1 MICCAA
7 GISFDSTAG
16 SWNFPCCIEFYC
28 TICTIQW
35 ISKIKRKLTYLL
47 TYLLTSFRTYLL
59 TPWSVVL
66 EKLTVSQLVKKI
78 SEFYGIK
85 RFITAFTGVLHLSL
99 YWATSIQSMPS
110 SHFPKTHLN
119 IILPSTPGS
128 SKWCLSPRFSHW
140 NPVYASPLPITSC
153 TITWLHYFMVKG
165 KKVQLSLL
173 THWRRTWGAAVLLH
187 LFLTLA
193 LIWSE
198 FLTLHPGCFNPVEE
212 LRYPLNRRLD
222 GLQNLSGPFKNENF
236 LCLRTRKRSIFQR
249 VRWGLCWL
257 TDTVVRHLKKQ
268 TQIYIYIY
276 IYILHTIQWIIL
288 H

>member
-1 MICCAA
+1 MEQ
-7 GISFDSTAG
+7 SP
-16 SWNFPCCIEFYC
+16 SWEANWFSANQEIPQILWNTKVHYRIHKCPPPVPI
-28 TICTIQW
+28 
-35 ISKIKRKLTYLL
+35 L
-47 TYLLTSFRTYLL
+47 
-59 TPWSVVL
+59 
-66 EKLTVSQLVKKI
+66 SQLDLV
-78 SEFYGIK
+78 
-85 RFITAFTGVLHLSL
+85 RTPT
-99 YWATSIQSMPS
+99 
-110 SHFPKTHLN
+110 SHFLKIHLN